1 MRNDN
6 LNTSNTEL
14 QPDIRFSNRFDA
26 RNQQSNKTNILSF
39 DDPTSVLTAR
49 DENTSE
55 ILSPRIMNNQSSQLL
70 QYTQRG
76 TEKQSDALYIAS
88 NTSKAT
94 YGRGDFQ
101 KYTPI
106 GNQNKFDCQMK
117 LDDQQ
122 QTPSNLGQRSAE
134 FGLGIMQFN
143 VQNMQYG
150 DENNQFN
157 I

>member
-1 MRNDN
+1 M
-6 LNTSNTEL
+6 
-14 QPDIRFSNRFDA
+14 
-26 RNQQSNKTNILSF
+26 
-39 DDPTSVLTAR
+39 TAR

-106 GNQNKFDCQMK
+106 GN
-117 LDDQQ
+117 
-122 QTPSNLGQRSAE
+122 
-134 FGLGIMQFN
+134 
-143 VQNMQYG
+143 
-150 DENNQFN
+150 
-157 I
+157 